1 MIIIDN
7 MYAEIAINVPVQ
19 HTFHYHVPPEFEAVV
34 EPGQLV
40 QVAFGTAMQHGIV
53 LRLAEHSDIRQTK
66 PIEALLDTRPV
77 LTGEQIAL
85 AHWISET
92 YLMPFGLCLWL
103 FLPPGITGKRDLQVT
118 LVDEQSDGLD
128 ELQERLVAL
137 LKRRGPLR
145 GQQLNQSLSGKDW
158 RGAVQAL
165 VKAGIVR
172 TENVLAPPRTKPK
185 LVRTATLT
193 IPADQIM
200 NVARH
205 LGRSSKQADV
215 LEVLAAMPDEEAE
228 LDRVLRIAECS
239 RGVVDRL
246 EKDGLVTINRYDR
259 GQQDDPLLVSLNIP
273 RESVDEN
280 LITLRKGEKYLHILK
295 VLARENGPVDVS
307 WIYAQTDAKLPD
319 LKRLEEEGLV
329 LLSEREAWRDSLADR
344 DFVPTIAPPL
354 TPEQQ
359 AVWEPIEAKIKSW
372 DWGNLAHQQ
381 QEQNLIHEADLW
393 EPSPYH
399 QAQVADM
406 AEQKPQE
413 AVPAEE
419 HLWQYLRQSGH
430 PFRQHYRVERFIVDF
445 FCPGINLVIEI
456 EDKPSQYPP
465 KEAAARRAFL
475 KGLGLMMLRFSAN
488 EIFDEMDVV
497 LERVEEAVALLT
509 RSSQLPEQPP
519 TPQAPDLP
527 SVFLLHGVTGSGKTE
542 IYLRAME
549 LTLAQGRQVM
559 FLVPEIALTPQTVRR
574 IASRFPGRLAVMH
587 GSLSEG
593 ERYDTWR
600 RAREGMVE
608 IIIGAR
614 SALFTPFPDVGLIIL
629 DEEHDH
635 SYKQGAGFS
644 QPYYHARRLAEV
656 MMHRNDGVLILGSA
670 TPDLETMFRA
680 RRGEMALL
688 QMPNRIMGHRTRI
701 LELSEREGV
710 KARYYPASAQ
720 DAMTIDLPPVQVV
733 DMREELKAGNTS
745 IFSQELQD
753 GLTAVLDKGEQAIL
767 FLNRRGANTF
777 VFCRDCGYVDHCPR
791 CDTPLTHHRYDNR
804 MRCHLCGYTSATRQV
819 CPSCQSRRIKFF
831 GAGTQHVEQ
840 EMKRQFPLARVVR
853 WDADTARDA
862 QTHEA
867 LLEQFV
873 EQRADVLIGTQMVAK
888 GLDLPLVTL
897 VGVISADVGMGLPDF
912 RANERT
918 FQMLTQ
924 VAGRAGRGLL
934 GGRAL
939 LQTYQPDHY
948 ALVAATQHDYDAFYT
963 QEIASR
969 RDLHYPPFQRLL
981 RILFQLG
988 NDSKAQLEAERAADL
1003 LRQRIT
1009 RAQIPDTHIIG
1020 PAPCF
1025 FARVN
1030 NIYRWHVL
1038 LRGPDPTAV
1047 LRDFDIPRNWYVD
1060 VDPVDVL

>member
-1 MIIIDN
+1 

-19 HTFHYHVPPEFEAVV
+19 RTYHYHVPPELEALI

-53 LRLAEHSDIRQTK
+53 LRLDDKSDIRQTK
-66 PIEALLDTRPV
+66 PITALLDSRPV

-92 YLMPFGLCLWL
+92 HLMPFGLCLWL
-103 FLPPGITGKRDLQVT
+103 FLPPGITGKRDL
-118 LVDEQSDGLD
+118 LVMLTDEIPEGLN

-145 GQQLNQSLSGKDW
+145 GQQLNQSLTGQDW

-165 VKAGIVR
+165 VKAGIVQM
-172 TENVLAPPRTKPK
+172 ENVLTPPRARPK
-185 LVRTATLT
+185 LVRTAVLT
-193 IPADQIM
+193 IPPDQIM
-200 NVARH
+200 HVARH
-205 LGRSSKQADV
+205 LGRASKQADV
-215 LEVLAAMPDEEAE
+215 LEVLAALPDETPPLEQ
-228 LDRVLRIAECS
+228 VLRIAECG
-239 RGVVDRL
+239 RGVVERL
-246 EKDGLVTINRYDR
+246 EKDGLVTIHRHD
-259 GQQDDPLLVSLNIP
+259 QQDDPLLVSLSIP
-273 RESVDEN
+273 REAVDEN
-280 LITLRKGEKYLHILK
+280 LIALRKGEKYLHILK
-295 VLARENGPVDVS
+295 VLARENGPLDVS
-307 WIYAQTDAKLPD
+307 WIYAQTETKLSD

-329 LLSEREAWRDSLADR
+329 LLSEREAWRDSLAER

-359 AVWEPIEAKIKSW
+359 AVWEPLEARIKAW
-372 DWGNLAHQQ
+372 DWGNLAQQ
-381 QEQNLIHEADLW
+381 QAENLIHEAGLW
-393 EPSPYH
+393 EPSAYH

-413 AVPAEE
+413 MVPAEE

-430 PFRQHYRVERFIVDF
+430 PFRQHYPVERFLVDF
-445 FCPGINLVIEI
+445 FCPGVNLVIEI
-456 EDKPSQYPP
+456 EDKPSQYTL

-475 KGLGLMMLRFSAN
+475 KGLGLMMLRFSAR
-488 EIFDEMDVV
+488 EIFDELDIV
-497 LERVEEAVALLT
+497 LARIAETITLLE
-509 RSSQLPEQPP
+509 RSSQKAAQPAPPP
-519 TPQAPDLP
+519 TPDLP

-559 FLVPEIALTPQTVRR
+559 FLVPEIALTPQTIRR

-600 RAREGMVE
+600 RAREGLVE
-608 IIIGAR
+608 IIVGAR

-635 SYKQGAGFS
+635 SYKQGVGFS

-680 RRGEMALL
+680 RRGEIALL
-688 QMPNRIMGHRTRI
+688 RMPNRIMGHRTRI
-701 LELSEREGV
+701 LELSEREGIN
-710 KARYYPASAQ
+710 ARYYPASAQ
-720 DAMTIDLPPVQVV
+720 EAMTIDLPPVQVI
-733 DMREELKAGNTS
+733 DMRAELKAGNTS
-745 IFSQELQD
+745 IFSRDLQD
-753 GLTAVLDKGEQAIL
+753 SLTAVLDRGEQAIL
-767 FLNRRGANTF
+767 FLNRRGSNTF
-777 VFCRDCGYVDHCPR
+777 VFCRDCGYIDHCPR
-791 CDTPLTHHRYDNR
+791 CDSPLTYHRYDHR
-804 MRCHLCGYTSATRQV
+804 MRCHLCGYTSEPRQV
-819 CPSCQSRRIKFF
+819 CPACQSRRIRFF

-873 EQRADVLIGTQMVAK
+873 EKRADVMIGTQMVAK

-912 RANERT
+912 RAGERT

-924 VAGRAGRGLL
+924 VSGRAGRGLL
-934 GGRAL
+934 GGQAV
-939 LQTYQPDHY
+939 LQTYQPEHY
-948 ALVAATQHDYDAFYT
+948 AIQAVAQQDYDAFYA
-963 QEIASR
+963 QEIAYR
-969 RDLHYPPFQRLL
+969 RELHYPPYQRLV

-988 NDSKAQLEAERAADL
+988 NESKAQLEAERAADV
-1003 LRQRIT
+1003 LRQRID
-1009 RAQIPDTHIIG
+1009 RAQMPDTDIIG

-1038 LRGPDPTAV
+1038 VRGPDPTAV
-1047 LRDFDIPRNWYVD
+1047 LRGFDIPRNWYVD
-1060 VDPVDVL
+1060 VDPADVL